1 MFSADSLTD
10 ISSRFIR
17 TNHLDESIA
26 LLEELSIAASPK
38 NTRLRSQIAAAAKNG
53 DSKSTP
59 PSTSSG
65 ESLSFL
71 SPIKEETVLP
81 IYPKL
86 KDFPVVYTKTWELEN
101 PGARKVMLRLCE
113 GKIDSMSLSSSR
125 SEGRS
130 ESKDGEEEEEMVDT
144 SRLDE
149 KRKARYQKTLKN
161 TSIKWKGEHPQEKG
175 FYVGSRRLKELNRNV
190 SKRGQDSF

>member
-1 MFSADSLTD
+1 MTNVFSL
-10 ISSRFIR
+10 FIR

-38 NTRLRSQIAAAAKNG
+38 NTRLRSQISAAATNS
-53 DSKSTP
+53 DSKVTP
-59 PSTSSG
+59 PSTSSAE

-101 PGARKVMLRLCE
+101 AGARKIMLRLCE

-125 SEGRS
+125 SEGRGD
-130 ESKDGEEEEEMVDT
+130 SKDGEKEEQVVDT
-144 SRLDE
+144 SRLDD
-149 KRKARYQKTLKN
+149 KRKARYQKSLRN

-175 FYVGSRRLKELNRNV
+175 FYVGSRRLKELSRNV